1 MKKTK
6 ILLKMAALA
15 VVGAMMSGCAEE
27 VEVVQPAV
35 NGTVTMK
42 TTISLDGKSAT
53 RALTEGGVKTFAAGD
68 QIAVIYEQGTG
79 TGKAV
84 SIALTELD
92 NIYRCLNTGYL
103 AECCSSLYLINRYE
117 EVHFSQRIR

>member
-1 MKKTK
+1 MMKR
-6 ILLKMAALA
+6 LFRYFALV

-53 RALTEGGVKTFAAGD
+53 RALTEGGVKTFAVGD
-68 QIAVIYEQGTG
+68 QIAVIYEQESG
-79 TGKAV
+79 TGKAEI
-84 SIALTELD
+84 SHRDRHLGIMM
-92 NIYRCLNTGYL
+92 
-103 AECCSSLYLINRYE
+103 
-117 EVHFSQRIR
+117 